1 MIPIPGYEGRYSV
14 CPDGRIYSHRRELHM
29 TSHVGNH
36 GYLIVKLFDG
46 ERKSTQTVHKLVA
59 LAYYGE
65 RPPGDIHVNHKD
77 GNKLNNRPENLEY
90 VTRSKNCKHAVKHG
104 LSKVPLRKDDVFP
117 LIVLGRLAKGMLVRE
132 VADSLGV
139 AKHTICRIKNGH
151 TYADVTGIK
160 RRAAS

>member
-1 MIPIPGYEGRYSV
+1 MRPIPGYEGLYSAT
-14 CPDGRIYSHRRELHM
+14 DSGEIYSHHTEKIRKTFM
-29 TSHVGNH
+29 MNA
-36 GYLIVKLFDG
+36 GYLMLTINKNG
-46 ERKSTQTVHKLVA
+46 KKRTHTVHKLVA

-104 LSKVPLRKDDVFP
+104 LSTVPGRQDDIFP
-117 LIVLGRLAKGMLVRE
+117 LKVLGRLAMGHRITDIAE
-132 VADSLGV
+132 SLGV
-139 AKHTICRIKNGH
+139 SPHTVSRVKNGC
-151 TYADVTGIK
+151 TYSDVTGIK